1 MAGYPITLI
10 PAGRTCLVV
19 GGGAVAERKILKL
32 LESGF
37 VVKMVSPAATETLTR
52 FGAGGKILWEA
63 RNYLPGDEEGAALV
77 FVATSDRAVNA
88 QVAHEAARRGI
99 LANVADD
106 PEGGGFLLP
115 AMHRDGDITLAVDTG
130 GSSPALAAWLRDHLA
145 AAIPQGAGEAAR
157 ILGLIKRKG
166 SAKPAREQYLAALE
180 GGLCE
185 KLAAGDLEGAAKTV
199 DGAFGAGTWDKL
211 IEGSD

>member
-1 MAGYPITLI
+1 MAGFPITLI
-10 PAGRTCLVV
+10 PAGRSCLVV
-19 GGGAVAERKILKL
+19 GGGSVAERKILKL

-37 VVKMVSPAATETLTR
+37 AVKMVSPAATDTLTR
-52 FGAGGKILWEA
+52 LGAEGKITWEA

-77 FVATSDRAVNA
+77 FAATSDGAVNA
-88 QVAHEAARRGI
+88 QVAKEAARRGI

-115 AMHRDGDITLAVDTG
+115 ALYREGDITLAVDTG
-130 GSSPALAAWLRDHLA
+130 GSAPALAAWLRDRVS
-145 AAIPQGAGEAAR
+145 AAIPAGAGEAAR
-157 ILGLIKRKG
+157 ILGLIKKKG
-166 SAKPAREQYLAALE
+166 LAKPAREQYLAALE

-199 DGAFGAGTWDKL
+199 DGAFGPGTWDKL
-211 IEGSD
+211 TEGRV